1 MTVGSPAFSIAVSV
15 PRCKLDAVDVLPVGA
30 TRAPDVP
37 PTSEPLPHPEGTL
50 VWVLVE
56 GQLAHVS
63 SFAQLA
69 PRQRPSSA
77 CPVCRRSVILKLGSR
92 VAHHAAHR
100 PGDACVVTAG
110 ESALHLN
117 TKCHLAAVLRE
128 AVAAGT
134 ATLTV
139 EERCIV
145 GEHLGFPDARCGNTQ
160 ARVWAADWDEVAIEY
175 RFGQR
180 VPDVM
185 LLKAGAPVGA
195 IEVFATHRVDDEKA
209 AALRELGVPW
219 LEVKA
224 DEALFAAETA
234 WTCALPLR
242 AEQEGPRRSWRCPPH
257 EAERLAEIERRR
269 HSTVT
274 VAARIVDVYYPSG
287 KRFRALWTVEER
299 LTDGAPVSARVLMN
313 DQVQLELPV
322 ATSDPTSPERR
333 AVRKKFQRTF
343 DAWSERCAKSA
354 RFVDSPMKWT
364 SAEHAR
370 QVAELAF
377 DFRYFPRRYVWAP
390 SRSDWW
396 SPPELEHATWERQQ
410 GAWMDIHPA
419 VIERYQARKE
429 YGRRMHAERRARQ
442 QAAGQQQQEQAG
454 RGTADPDGAVRDA
467 PVPPAA
473 AALWE
478 EVVKLRPAL
487 GLRAVGQDVL
497 YGARIIRLLTADN
510 RERMLLLP
518 ESTVSPEGVR
528 RVHQVLQNSGL
539 DVLWLVLPPS
549 PGTEARLPSTPDG
562 PALAWATVGDRGDS
576 EVLHANGRL
585 EPSAALLERWL
596 TSAHVAAPGGPY

>member
-1 MTVGSPAFSIAVSV
+1 M
-15 PRCKLDAVDVLPVGA
+15 
-30 TRAPDVP
+30 
-37 PTSEPLPHPEGTL
+37 
-50 VWVLVE
+50 WVLVE

-77 CPVCRRSVILKLGSR
+77 CPVCRRSVILKLGAR

-117 TKCHLAAVLRE
+117 TKCHLAAALRD
-128 AVAAGT
+128 AVAAGA
-134 ATLTV
+134 ATLSV

-160 ARVWAADWDEVAIEY
+160 DREWATDWDEVAIEY

-180 VPDVM
+180 VPDIM
-185 LLKAGAPVGA
+185 LLKAGEPVGA

-419 VIERYQARKE
+419 VIERYHARKE
-429 YGRRMHAERRARQ
+429 YGRRMHEERRARH
-442 QAAGQQQQEQAG
+442 QASGQQP
-454 RGTADPDGAVRDA
+454 GTATKAAVHPHDAVRDA
-467 PVPPAA
+467 PVPAA
-473 AALWE
+473 AEALWNE
-478 EVVKLRPAL
+478 IVRLTATL
-487 GLRAVGQDVL
+487 GLKDVRQDVL
-497 YGARIIRLLTADN
+497 YGARIIRLVGADTKA
-510 RERMLLLP
+510 RMILLP
-518 ESTVSPEGVR
+518 ESNVQPEGVH
-528 RVHQVLQNSGL
+528 RVHHVLRNAGL
-539 DVLWLVLPPS
+539 DALWLVLAPPT
-549 PGTEARLPSTPDG
+549 GVRARLPATSDG
-562 PALAWATVGDRGDS
+562 PTLAWATVGARGDS
-576 EVLHANGRL
+576 EVVHADGRL
-585 EPSAALLERWL
+585 ESAAAVLRSWL
-596 TSAHVAAPGGPY
+596 AWAVAPDGTASD

>member
-1 MTVGSPAFSIAVSV
+1 M
-15 PRCKLDAVDVLPVGA
+15 
-30 TRAPDVP
+30 
-37 PTSEPLPHPEGTL
+37 
-50 VWVLVE
+50 WVLVGGE
-56 GQLAHVS
+56 LAHVS

-117 TKCHLAAVLRE
+117 TKCHLAAALRD
-128 AVAAGT
+128 AVAAGV

-160 ARVWAADWDEVAIEY
+160 ARVWAADWDDVAIEY

-180 VPDVM
+180 VPDIM
-185 LLKAGAPVGA
+185 LLKAGEPVGA

-209 AALRELGVPW
+209 AALRELEVPW

-224 DEALFAAETA
+224 QETLFAAETA
-234 WTCALPLR
+234 WTCAIPLQV
-242 AEQEGPRRSWRCPPH
+242 EQEGPRRSWRCHPH
-257 EAERLAEIERRR
+257 EAEHLAELERRR
-269 HSTVT
+269 HRTVT
-274 VAARIVDVYYPSG
+274 VAARIVDLYYPSG
-287 KRFRALWTVEER
+287 KRFRALWTVEEH

-313 DQVQLELPV
+313 DHPQLELPV
-322 ATSDPTSPERR
+322 SSSDPASPERR
-333 AVRKKFQRTF
+333 AVRRKFRQAF
-343 DAWSERCAKSA
+343 DAWWERCARSA
-354 RFVDSPMKWT
+354 RLVDSPMKW
-364 SAEHAR
+364 AAAPQAK

-396 SPPELEHATWERQQ
+396 SPPELEQATWERQD

-429 YGRRMHAERRARQ
+429 YGRRMHAERRAQQEAARQ
-442 QAAGQQQQEQAG
+442 QQPARNAKV
-454 RGTADPDGAVRDA
+454 DPDAAVRDA

-473 AALWE
+473 AVLWE
-478 EVVKLRPAL
+478 EVVKLRPVL
-487 GLRAVGQDVL
+487 GLRAVEQDVL
-497 YGARIIRLLTADN
+497 YGARIIRLVDSAE

-518 ESTVSPEGVR
+518 ESSVNPEGVR
-528 RVHQVLQNSGL
+528 QVQRVLQNSGL
-539 DVLWLVLPPS
+539 DVLWLVLAPS
-549 PGTEARLPSTPDG
+549 GGTEARLPSTADG
-562 PALAWATVGDRGDS
+562 PALAWATVGGRGDS
-576 EVLHANGRL
+576 EVRHADGRI

-596 TSAHVAAPGGPY
+596 TSARASPPSGSS